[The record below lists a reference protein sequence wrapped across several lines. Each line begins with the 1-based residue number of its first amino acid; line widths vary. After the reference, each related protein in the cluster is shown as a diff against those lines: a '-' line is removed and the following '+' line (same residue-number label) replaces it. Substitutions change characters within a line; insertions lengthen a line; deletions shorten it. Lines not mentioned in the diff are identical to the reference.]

1 MEAWMKGSTEG
12 RKQPNYVVT
21 AARRTVYADIWH
33 FLQDHDSP
41 ATVYEVCDAVGLNV
55 SYRLKALP
63 RKGHP
68 QGRATRPHTAEERRS
83 WHPALHIDT
92 DALRGKVSL
101 PSQVGAT
108 VLVPVCGRIPGGPLN
123 LANQAVESAFLLDK
137 QPIGEGTLFMLKV
150 TGDSMINAGIA
161 DGNWVVVR
169 QQAHAQTG
177 EIVVAMWG
185 VLGREHEYV
194 LSVRAEFAACTASVG
209 DVIGALKQF
218 SVLVPETER
227 VLGAGHMQTLAA
239 RNNLAAMTEDA
250 GDKAGA
256 RHQLAALLPLA
267 KQALGPRHPLTH
279 AVRGNLFRLNQELGE

>member
-177 EIVVAMWG
+177 EIVVAM
-185 VLGREHEYV
+185 
-194 LSVRAEFAACTASVG
+194 
-209 DVIGALKQF
+209 IGGEATVKTLRYDEE
-218 SVLVPETER
+218 SGLLELVPQNPDYQPIPGDEATI
-227 VLGAGHMQTLAA
+227 LGKVVGVVC
-239 RNNLAAMTEDA
+239 
-250 GDKAGA
+250 
-256 RHQLAALLPLA
+256 
-267 KQALGPRHPLTH
+267 QA
-279 AVRGNLFRLNQELGE
+279 